1 MANFVTLYHCLT
13 YGRGIEF
20 LVSLF
25 YKKMK
30 IMFNKHLPYITH
42 FIVLHPFLR
51 RPQTLLTAE
60 LDKKN
65 LNQAKKKLSS
75 LLNKVQAIPY
85 FQCIQQTALCICI
98 ACTFLIVII
107 LIISVCSVCCKLF
120 VIKDFLLTS
129 SKYVQFILS
138 CTLC

>member
-13 YGRGIEF
+13 YDRIF
-20 LVSLF
+20 QCHF
-25 YKKMK
+25 FTKKIK

-51 RPQTLLTAE
+51 RPQTLLTNE

-75 LLNKVQAIPY
+75 LLIKVQAIPY

-107 LIISVCSVCCKLF
+107 LIISVCSFCCKLF
-120 VIKDFLLTS
+120 VIKDFLPTS

>member
-1 MANFVTLYHCLT
+1 
-13 YGRGIEF
+13 
-20 LVSLF
+20 
-25 YKKMK
+25 MK

-85 FQCIQQTALCICI
+85 F
-98 ACTFLIVII
+98 
-107 LIISVCSVCCKLF
+107 
-120 VIKDFLLTS
+120 
-129 SKYVQFILS
+129 
-138 CTLC
+138 